1 MHLQQLSSIV
11 TELRHLQ
18 TDIMSRTTHILQVME
33 KELYKLELHAPG
45 GGIAR
50 DNKPCIMDFGIRLTA
65 ADYIAEMAAF
75 PEGTKR
81 QEPEG
86 GVSMSASA
94 LRQAATQQMPSTGP
108 TSRIAGVTRRSSII
122 KISYPSLARGK
133 HASIAK
139 NHDHNETNPTKAELA
154 ETVQVSKRSPPSRVV
169 LDKLL
174 SVEEGNLPFGAPCLN
189 KSSDISLER
198 HSDESYNKSKP
209 TSPVQVVNTSYGPYP
224 VEIVTPGFVTLSKA
238 SPKAAIVNLNSIS
251 AMRNSNSFSSSMN
264 ANTSQESIILADECS
279 KDAAEQGE
287 QDEFKLPPLTP
298 DKYAKEAALQSSKN
312 ALKRLLKSE
321 SKKLQRMYSAKS
333 SGFWEFQSVREL
345 MLSQSVF
352 AKIVLLPAYDEKGR
366 RISSD
371 TLVAYGSV
379 NTQLSI
385 DGIHP
390 RSFFSNAWYLI
401 SS

>member
-1 MHLQQLSSIV
+1 
-11 TELRHLQ
+11 
-18 TDIMSRTTHILQVME
+18 
-33 KELYKLELHAPG
+33 
-45 GGIAR
+45 
-50 DNKPCIMDFGIRLTA
+50 MDFGIRLTA

-86 GVSMSASA
+86 GVSMTNA
-94 LRQAATQQMPSTGP
+94 QHCP
-108 TSRIAGVTRRSSII
+108 TSRIAGVARRSSII

-133 HASIAK
+133 RASIVK
-139 NHDHNETNPTKAELA
+139 YHDQNETNPTKAELA
-154 ETVQVSKRSPPSRVV
+154 EVSKRSPPSRVV

-174 SVEEGNLPFGAPCLN
+174 SVEEGNLPFGALCLN

-198 HSDESYNKSKP
+198 HSDESYNKSKQ

-224 VEIVTPGFVTLSKA
+224 VEIVTAGFVSLSKA

-251 AMRNSNSFSSSMN
+251 AMRNLNSLSSSMN

-385 DGIHP
+385 DALFKCMVSDIF
-390 RSFFSNAWYLI
+390 R
-401 SS
+401 